1 MTEGRRP
8 VFWFLWP
15 RPDPSAPVDGDYVQV
30 RPLRIPRRGP
40 FRWALLLIGTV
51 SLGATTGS
59 AVLAA
64 LAAPMTPGA
73 FLGAAV
79 SATALVL
86 ILRGWVVGTHV
97 NDEGVTIDTLWRRR
111 FVPWP
116 AISSSAPVDGTA
128 PWLGLPLRVPARR
141 VTLTLGD
148 GEMIPTHIYSTSP
161 DLFLRPEA
169 FDMACQQWENWASGR

>member
-1 MTEGRRP
+1 MTRDRRP

-15 RPDPSAPVDGDYVQV
+15 RPDPSAPVDDDYVQV

-51 SLGATTGS
+51 ALGATTGS

-64 LAAPMTPGA
+64 LAAPLTPGA
-73 FLGAAV
+73 FLGAAI
-79 SATALVL
+79 SASALVL

-97 NDEGVTIDTLWRRR
+97 NDAGVTVDTLWRRR

-116 AISSSAPVDGTA
+116 AIASTA
-128 PWLGLPLRVPARR
+128 CVERTGPWLGLPLPVPARR
-141 VTLTLGD
+141 VILTLDD
-148 GEMIPTHIYSTSP
+148 GETLPTHIYSTSP